1 MIGSVSGVIYRS
13 SRFAI
18 KIHELTIFT
27 GYHTIM
33 TILELRR
40 CQTLPAQLRIPF
52 SLSAPAKWTDF
63 GPSDKTLAIMDLCD
77 V

>member
-1 MIGSVSGVIYRS
+1 MVGSVSGVIYRS

-40 CQTLPAQLRIPF
+40 CQTQLRIPF

-63 GPSDKTLAIMDLCD
+63 GPSDKTLAISIMGLCD